1 MGYHI
6 YRRLRRRFLLCMWS
20 DGHQRDH
27 HYNRVWNSP
36 VAGPSCDTSTFVV
49 IGDYHHN
56 DHLKPGWRNTEAVDD
71 DLFTSI
77 NQTSQ

>member
-6 YRRLRRRFLLCMWS
+6 YRRLGRRFLLCMRS

-36 VAGPSCDTSTFVV
+36 AAGPGCDTSAFVV
-49 IGDYHHN
+49 IGDYHHDN
-56 DHLKPGWRNTEAVDD
+56 YLEPGWRNTEAVNH
-71 DLFTSI
+71 DLFASMKR
-77 NQTSQ
+77 TSQ

>member
-1 MGYHI
+1 
-6 YRRLRRRFLLCMWS
+6 MWS

-27 HYNRVWNSP
+27 HYNRVSNSP
-36 VAGPSCDTSTFVV
+36 AAGPGCDTSAFVV
-49 IGDYHHN
+49 IGDYHH
-56 DHLKPGWRNTEAVDD
+56 DDYLESGWRNTEAVDD